1 VVDERLATATN
12 EAAKEASEIGFPVV
26 MKLVSTDIPH
36 KSEIGGV
43 LLNVAD
49 YTAAWDGYETLIE
62 RAKTAQPNA
71 QIDGVVVAPMIL
83 GGVETILGVKVDP
96 AFGPVV
102 LFGLGGIFVEI
113 LGDVSQRLAPFG
125 VDEAHEMIREVK
137 GFALLDG
144 ARGAEPADV
153 DALAAALSRLS
164 VFAHENAERIESID
178 INPFL
183 VLPKGQGGFAVDAVI
198 IPGK

>member
-1 VVDERLATATN
+1 MAALKAISPQRKTAIVLVNLGGPDSLDAVQPFLFNLFNDPAIISLPNPFRRLLASFISRRRQSTAKVIYEELGGKSPILENT
-12 EAAKEASEIGFPVV
+12 EAQAKALEASLAG
-26 MKLVSTDIPH
+26 H
-36 KSEIGGV
+36 G
-43 LLNVAD
+43 
-49 YTAAWDGYETLIE
+49 
-62 RAKTAQPNA
+62 Q
-71 QIDGVVVAPMIL
+71 
-83 GGVETILGVKVDP
+83 VKVFM
-96 AFGPVV
+96 AM
-102 LFGLGGIFVEI
+102 
-113 LGDVSQRLAPFG
+113 RYWHPFAA
-125 VDEAHEMIREVK
+125 ETAREVK